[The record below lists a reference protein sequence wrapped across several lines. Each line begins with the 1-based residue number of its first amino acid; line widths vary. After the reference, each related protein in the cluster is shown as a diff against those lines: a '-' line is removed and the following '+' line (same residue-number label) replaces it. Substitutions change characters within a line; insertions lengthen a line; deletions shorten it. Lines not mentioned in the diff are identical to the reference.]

1 LLITLFYFHHRSSSS
16 STQLPLTTFRS
27 GVSPISPLQEAG
39 SVLSTSRE
47 SFLSI
52 VVRVVELG
60 PFGCRIDR
68 GTIPDLSHL
77 PEGYE
82 VKNVT
87 DELNAM
93 TVHVEP
99 VRD

>member
-1 LLITLFYFHHRSSSS
+1 M
-16 STQLPLTTFRS
+16 
-27 GVSPISPLQEAG
+27 
-39 SVLSTSRE
+39 
-47 SFLSI
+47 

-93 TVHVEP
+93 TVYVEP
-99 VRD
+99 VRN